1 MHQDTE
7 LLMMFAARVEHVNK
21 VILPALSAGKWVLS
35 DRFYDATYAYQG
47 YGRDISIARIDQ
59 LRKFCLNDLTPDK
72 TFLLD
77 VDLQVS
83 QARVSERGNK
93 DRFEQEQLNFYHKV
107 RQGYLQL
114 AQNNP
119 QRIKI
124 INAEQTI
131 QQVQQAIAGELH
143 KLF

>member
-1 MHQDTE
+1 M
-7 LLMMFAARVEHVNK
+7 
-21 VILPALSAGKWVLS
+21 
-35 DRFYDATYAYQG
+35 
-47 YGRDISIARIDQ
+47 
-59 LRKFCLNDLTPDK
+59 
-72 TFLLD
+72 
-77 VDLQVS
+77 QVS